1 MAGGARLVAKAR
13 VKLAPPWPSL
23 CHEER
28 SGGKRA
34 NGESGGSSAA
44 TVQAQGAGALLA
56 LRPKNSHPKQS
67 PPATR
72 HSAAV
77 VVCNKLYSVNVG
89 KTKPTKPL
97 GKTKP
102 SRVGHAVLRCPVLI
116 IHAPPP
122 TLFRTAARHV
132 DFSAR

>member
-1 MAGGARLVAKAR
+1 MAKAR

-56 LRPKNSHPKQS
+56 LRPNSPKKT
-67 PPATR
+67 ATENSR
-72 HSAAV
+72 R
-77 VVCNKLYSVNVG
+77 
-89 KTKPTKPL
+89 PL
-97 GKTKP
+97 HGTQ
-102 SRVGHAVLRCPVLI
+102 LLW
-116 IHAPPP
+116 
-122 TLFRTAARHV
+122 
-132 DFSAR
+132 

>member
-1 MAGGARLVAKAR
+1 MAKAR

-56 LRPKNSHPKQS
+56 LQVQWWWWWCRASKLHKQ
-67 PPATR
+67 
-72 HSAAV
+72 H
-77 VVCNKLYSVNVG
+77 KQ
-89 KTKPTKPL
+89 KQEK
-97 GKTKP
+97 
-102 SRVGHAVLRCPVLI
+102 VLLS
-116 IHAPPP
+116 
-122 TLFRTAARHV
+122 F
-132 DFSAR
+132 FSDLR